1 MRLVAERSLSYDERS
16 ARDNFRAGHDVPS
29 LVVARVLLAVAALAV
44 GFLGGAQ
51 LQQVVAASQRLAPA
65 DRAVDPAAHADRRP
79 EAEVAPDVAAGCP
92 RGAEAPPY
100 PVNARGMTLG
110 SAAPGAVVGPD
121 LVVARGVDGRC
132 GWIRA
137 GDRDEAL
144 LALAS
149 GRGSYEVALFGRDGV
164 SVVGRARLT
173 TDP

>member
-16 ARDNFRAGHDVPS
+16 ACDNFRAGRDVPS

-51 LQQVVAASQRLAPA
+51 LQQVVAASQRVAPP
-65 DRAVDPAAHADRRP
+65 DRAVDPAAHAERP
-79 EAEVAPDVAAGCP
+79 PAPDVAAGCP

-100 PVNARGMTLG
+100 PVNGRGMTLG
-110 SAAPGAVVGPD
+110 SAGPGVVVGPD

-149 GRGSYEVALFGRDGV
+149 GRGSYVVTLFGRDGV